1 MLNNFTLSFNEVGE
15 ENVGKIKHQFIQLPT
30 ASDSKC
36 DSEQEGKGR
45 RDIGDRRDI
54 MDRRDIGDRRNIMD
68 RREDKQLK
76 HIK

>member
-45 RDIGDRRDI
+45 REMVDEL
-54 MDRRDIGDRRNIMD
+54 NETT
-68 RREDKQLK
+68 RETKK
-76 HIK
+76 